1 MIMKSL
7 DELCQ
12 AYPEISE
19 IGEYYYE
26 RQNNL
31 SGSPCDTVI
40 ERLVWDYEEDK
51 TYAVNWAPAPDE
63 SSLLCLLE
71 APDEDTALVRFL
83 DIHPNVTEEMV
94 IYCAVWQEDY

>member
-12 AYPEISE
+12 AYPEILE

-40 ERLVWDYEEDK
+40 ERLVF
-51 TYAVNWAPAPDE
+51 A
-63 SSLLCLLE
+63 
-71 APDEDTALVRFL
+71 
-83 DIHPNVTEEMV
+83 
-94 IYCAVWQEDY
+94 